1 MKVNRRQTNRSLRMM
16 ISDPRFSTFQEL
28 SPMAT
33 GFHSALKARAL
44 QTPLEELKPPH
55 YLTFSQRQ
63 RQRNEECISRFANLM
78 VNNNPNQ
85 RVTVLYD
92 LEGGPPSLQMRFSVL
107 DVPLNVGIQER
118 GNEGNN
124 NKRRSAKP
132 IRVSSGLPPP
142 FEVDDPLPLPNAPF
156 AQEGQKNRSNR
167 ESASSTAS
175 SVVEIINVPRRTISQ
190 RLAAA
195 RLFHARSRDEVRQIS
210 KDDSP
215 FISDSDSQSSQRYR
229 APTPGQLGSIST
241 PNGTHMR
248 TDTQSISIK
257 SISDSIQAVQE
268 LACQFPTL
276 PSPSSLDDPF
286 EYVSP
291 AEKTGIS
298 RQSLFAFA
306 IGSPSDLEGRYSI
319 AEVSQVD
326 TPTNLG
332 LLPRGNGHSRQLSE
346 EDIAR
351 TPRHGHTDSGAWTP
365 SSSHTIKPVNYD
377 KVPPLTSI
385 THQGPFQSVGFSKP
399 SPPKP
404 SGDAMRI
411 SEWVDDSPNNKVI
424 HERVPQRLDNQGGVM
439 IPVHSRPFI
448 VAGPR
453 TMGRAPTLPIT
464 SHPSRSSLKD
474 RVGSHMKPIVIPSR
488 KPNLP
493 RVVQCWDGAP

>member
-1 MKVNRRQTNRSLRMM
+1 M

-28 SPMAT
+28 SPRAT
-33 GFHSALKARAL
+33 GFHSAPRAR
-44 QTPLEELKPPH
+44 PLHTSPEELKPPH

-92 LEGGPPSLQMRFSVL
+92 VHGGPPSLQMRFSVL
-107 DVPLNVGIQER
+107 DVPLNVGIQDR

-124 NKRRSAKP
+124 KRRSMKP

-142 FEVDDPLPLPNAPF
+142 FQLNDPLPLPNAPF

-175 SVVEIINVPRRTISQ
+175 SVIEIIDAPRRTISQ

-195 RLFHARSRDEVRQIS
+195 RLFHARSRDEVRQTS
-210 KDDSP
+210 NSP
-215 FISDSDSQSSQRYR
+215 FISDSESQFSQLYR
-229 APTPGQLGSIST
+229 APTPGPLGSIST
-241 PNGTHMR
+241 LNGSHTR

-276 PSPSSLDDPF
+276 PSPSSLDGSLD
-286 EYVSP
+286 YATP
-291 AEKTGIS
+291 AGIS
-298 RQSLFAFA
+298 RHQSSLFALA
-306 IGSPSDLEGRYSI
+306 IGSPSDLEAVRHSA
-319 AEVSQVD
+319 AEISQVF
-326 TPTNLG
+326 TPSYLG
-332 LLPRGNGHSRQLSE
+332 IFPQGNRHSRRPSE

-351 TPRHGHTDSGAWTP
+351 TPRRGHTNSGAWTP
-365 SSSHTIKPVNYD
+365 SSSHTRDTVITIRPVNYD
-377 KVPPLTSI
+377 AVPPLTS
-385 THQGPFQSVGFSKP
+385 TTLQGIPQSAGFSKP

-404 SGDAMRI
+404 SDDATRI
-411 SEWVDDSPNNKVI
+411 SEWVDDSPNIPFV
-424 HERVPQRLDNQGGVM
+424 HERVPQRLDNRGGVQ
-439 IPVHSRPFI
+439 IPVHARPFI

-453 TMGRAPTLPIT
+453 TMGRVPTVSVT
-464 SHPSRSSLKD
+464 THRSSLKD
-474 RVGSHMKPIVIPSR
+474 RVGSNMKPIVIPSR

-493 RVVQCWDGAP
+493 RAVQCWDGAP